1 MTRGLKFA
9 VAVLLLAIGLAAY
22 AALHISSSARETP
35 SPAEAWLAYRLRS
48 LSIPKK
54 ARAAQNPFTSSP
66 ELLQEAMH
74 HFADHCA
81 SCHGNDGSGNTEIG
95 RHLYPR
101 APDMRL
107 VTTQN
112 LSDGE
117 LYYIVHNGVR
127 WTGMPA
133 WGDADGD
140 QDSWKLVLFIRHLP
154 KITPEEIKTMEH
166 FNPRSAADV
175 EEEKAEQD
183 FLNSGSNHASE
194 HKH

>member
-1 MTRGLKFA
+1 MTRGLKFV
-9 VAVLLLAIGLAAY
+9 VALLALAIGLAAY
-22 AALHISSSARETP
+22 ATLHISSRARETP
-35 SPAEAWLAYRLRS
+35 SAGEAWLAHRLRS
-48 LSIPKK
+48 LSIPKE

-66 ELLQEAMH
+66 ELLQEATH

-81 SCHGNDGSGNTEIG
+81 RCHGNDGGGETEMG

-107 VTTQN
+107 AATQN
-112 LSDGE
+112 LTDGE
-117 LYYIVHNGVR
+117 LYYIIHNGVR

-133 WGDADGD
+133 WGDADRD

-154 KITPEEIKTMEH
+154 RITPEEIKTMEH
-166 FNPRSAADV
+166 FNPRSAVDI

-183 FLNSGSNHASE
+183 FLNGGSNSNDD

>member
-1 MTRGLKFA
+1 MARGLKF
-9 VAVLLLAIGLAAY
+9 VLALLALAIGLAAY
-22 AALHISSSARETP
+22 ATLHISSSARETP

-48 LSIPKK
+48 LSIPKE
-54 ARAAQNPFTSSP
+54 ARNAQNPFTSSP
-66 ELLQEAMH
+66 ELLEGAAR

-81 SCHGNDGSGNTEIG
+81 SCHGNDGSGDTEMG

-107 VTTQN
+107 VATQG
-112 LSDGE
+112 LTDGE
-117 LYYIVHNGVR
+117 LYGIIHNGVR

-133 WGDADGD
+133 WGGAEGD

-154 KITPEEIKTMEH
+154 KLTPEELKMMEH
-166 FNPRSAADV
+166 FNPRSAADID
-175 EEEKAEQD
+175 EEKAEQN
-183 FLNSGSNHASE
+183 FLNGGSKEAKG